1 MANPFVIIN
10 MNESFSL
17 DTKITRIRTIVE
29 EMQKGVTDF
38 DRQVSLFKE
47 ASELIKSCKEYLKNA
62 ETEVQVLI
70 NGEWQDKAENT
81 SF

>member
-1 MANPFVIIN
+1 

-29 EMQKGVTDF
+29 EMQRGVTDF

-47 ASELIKSCKEYLKNA
+47 ASELIQSCKKYLENA
-62 ETEVQVLI
+62 ELEVKTLI
-70 NGEWQDKAENT
+70 KEDEGEEENDL
-81 SF
+81 F

>member
-1 MANPFVIIN
+1 

-38 DRQVSLFKE
+38 DRQVHLFKE
-47 ASELIKSCKEYLKNA
+47 ASELIQSCKKYLEKA
-62 ETEVQVLI
+62 ELEVQALLDD
-70 NGEWQDKAENT
+70 EWVSTEEG
-81 SF
+81 